1 MARTAKK
8 EPTRRL
14 TIDLTEP
21 ARERLEQLR
30 ATAEADT
37 LTEVVRRA
45 LAVYEKLWSVQKR
58 TGQVVI
64 RGENGEPDRELVLL

>member
-30 ATAEADT
+30 TTTEADT
-37 LTEVVRRA
+37 LTEVVRKA
-45 LAVYEKLWSVQKR
+45 LAVYERLWMEQKR
-58 TGQVVI
+58 AGRVVI
-64 RGENGEPDRELVLL
+64 RGQHGDPDRELVLI